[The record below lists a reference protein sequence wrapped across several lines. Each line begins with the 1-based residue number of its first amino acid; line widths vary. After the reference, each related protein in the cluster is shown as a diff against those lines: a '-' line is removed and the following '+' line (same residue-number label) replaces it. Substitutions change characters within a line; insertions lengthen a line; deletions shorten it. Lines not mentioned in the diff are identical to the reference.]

1 MPFVFIAMNG
11 LHFPGLKKERKK
23 ERSMNNFSFLALA
36 LLQVSIKVIE
46 VKFINLFYQFI
57 EGKFI
62 NEINSL
68 FG

>member
-1 MPFVFIAMNG
+1 
-11 LHFPGLKKERKK
+11 
-23 ERSMNNFSFLALA
+23 MNNFSFLALA